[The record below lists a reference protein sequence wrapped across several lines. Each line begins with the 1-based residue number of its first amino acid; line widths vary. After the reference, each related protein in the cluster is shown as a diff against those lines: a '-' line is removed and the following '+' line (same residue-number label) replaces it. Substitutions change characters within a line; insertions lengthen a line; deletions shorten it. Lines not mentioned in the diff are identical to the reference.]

1 MKKIIATVVMALA
14 AANANALMNPNK
26 VHVLANGARVTTAQA
41 EQIYDKQISQLRQQL
56 KAQGKKPTAWDYAAS
71 LNGVPCGLAEHL
83 MGRLNDRESNSFG
96 KVYDAYMN
104 IMDKCMMSTEEE
116 LYRAG

>member
-14 AANANALMNPNK
+14 AANANALVNPNK
-26 VHVLANGARVTTAQA
+26 VYVLSNGARVTTAQA
-41 EQIYDKQISQLRQQL
+41 EQIYDKQIKQTRQQFS
-56 KAQGKKPTAWDYAAS
+56 AQGKNMSAWDYAAT

-83 MGRLNDRESNSFG
+83 MGRLNDRESNPFG

-116 LYRAG
+116 PYRAG